1 MPSKIAIIAG
11 STGLVGKELLQLL
24 LSNSDYSHVYSIVR
38 KPTDRSD
45 RKLTE
50 IVISYDQL
58 PYALAEI
65 KSADDVFCCLG
76 TTMKVAGSKE
86 AFRKVDY
93 DYPLAL
99 ANWAKQIKAR
109 HFLMISAMG
118 ADPASPIFY
127 NKVKGEAERDIALNS
142 IPAITFFRPSLLLGD
157 RTENRPGEKIGI
169 AVAKAL
175 SFAFI
180 GPLKNYKGIEVTKV
194 AAAMMKAAGQENTGK
209 EIILSG
215 QMQ

>member
-1 MPSKIAIIAG
+1 MPSKTAVIAG

-24 LSNSDYSHVYSIVR
+24 LNDSDYTRVYSIVR
-38 KPTDRSD
+38 KPTAHAD

-93 DYPLAL
+93 EYPLAL
-99 ANWAKQIKAR
+99 ASWAKQIKAR

-118 ADPASPIFY
+118 ADPASSIFY

-157 RTENRPGEKIGI
+157 RKENRPGEKIGI
-169 AVAKAL
+169 VVAKAL
-175 SFAFI
+175 SFAFV

-194 AAAMMKAAGQENTGK
+194 AAAMLAAARQEKTGK